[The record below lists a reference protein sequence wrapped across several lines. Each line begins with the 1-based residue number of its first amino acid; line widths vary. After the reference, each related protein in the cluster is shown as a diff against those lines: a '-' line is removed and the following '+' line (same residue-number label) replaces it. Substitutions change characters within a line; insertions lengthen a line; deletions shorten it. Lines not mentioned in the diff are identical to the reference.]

1 MQIYI
6 DADAC
11 PVKDEAAKVAARHN
25 LIIHYVSN
33 SHMRLPFGD
42 NVKRVVVMAGADAAD
57 DWIVEQVV
65 PNDIVVTADVP
76 LAARA
81 HKKGARVIS
90 NSGKAFTEDSI
101 HMALAMRNLMSN
113 LREATPDIRG
123 SNAAFSPRERSQF
136 LQELEKVI
144 QLVKR
149 SSANSHTVIPAKA
162 GT

>member
-33 SHMRLPFGD
+33 AHMRLPFGD
-42 NVKRVVVMAGADAAD
+42 NVKRIVVMAGADAAD

-65 PNDIVVTADVP
+65 PNDIVVTADIP

-90 NSGKAFTEDSI
+90 NVGKSFTEDSI
-101 HMALAMRNLMSN
+101 GMALAMRDLMTH
-113 LREATPDIRG
+113 LRETTEMRG
-123 SNAAFSPRERSQF
+123 SNKVFTPADRSQF

-149 SSANSHTVIPAKA
+149 GVL
-162 GT
+162 

>member
-25 LIIHYVSN
+25 LIITYVSN
-33 SHMRLPFGD
+33 SHMRLPFGED
-42 NVKRVVVMAGADAAD
+42 VKRMVVMAGADAAD
-57 DWIVEQVV
+57 DWIVEQVL
-65 PNDIVVTADVP
+65 PHDIVVTADIP

-101 HMALAMRNLMSN
+101 HMALAMRNLMTD
-113 LREATPDIRG
+113 LRESTEMRGTNSAFTPRD
-123 SNAAFSPRERSQF
+123 RSQF
-136 LQELEKVI
+136 LQSLESAV
-144 QLVKR
+144 QLSKR
-149 SSANSHTVIPAKA
+149 SVT
-162 GT
+162 

>member
-11 PVKDEAAKVAARHN
+11 PVKDEAAKVADRHN

-33 SHMRLPFGD
+33 SHMRLPIGS
-42 NVKRVVVMAGADAAD
+42 NVKRMVVMAGADAAD
-57 DWIVEQVV
+57 DWIVEQVR
-65 PNDIVVTADVP
+65 PNDIVVTADIP

-101 HMALAMRNLMSN
+101 HMALAMRNLMSE
-113 LREATPDIRG
+113 LREATPDMRG
-123 SNAAFSPRERSQF
+123 SNAAFTPRDRSQF
-136 LQELEKVI
+136 LQSMETAV
-144 QLVKR
+144 QLAKR
-149 SSANSHTVIPAKA
+149 SVV
-162 GT
+162 

>member
-33 SHMRLPFGD
+33 SHMRLPLGE

-57 DWIVEQVV
+57 DWIVEQVE
-65 PNDIVVTADVP
+65 PHDIVVTADIP

-90 NSGKAFTEDSI
+90 NSGKVFTEDSI
-101 HMALAMRNLMSN
+101 HMALAMRNLMSE
-113 LREATPDIRG
+113 LRETTPDMRG
-123 SNAAFSPRERSQF
+123 TNEAFTSRDRSQF
-136 LQELEKVI
+136 LQAMETAI

-149 SSANSHTVIPAKA
+149 SV
-162 GT
+162 